1 MTLKTGF
8 HFTAPCRSTRSRV
21 KRDTTKAARIVSEN
35 EDCHS
40 QVQGLSMQN
49 CEEDRIQNIQT
60 GNGQLEDFMSTLESE
75 DLIVKGVNPEDCL
88 KTKKKGAGG
97 KGAQNKKTGNSSE
110 KRNRDN
116 TQNKRQ
122 RRACNKQE
130 TECIQNKKF
139 CRKTD
144 ARVVDCQGV
153 GDQNA
158 DPMDARKTLLRMSR
172 SRSDKQLRSV
182 TARSQR
188 ELESLAEEESVET
201 GSDGTSSAKSEEENN
216 GLKVGKGTD
225 QGNPGN
231 QDFKSDT
238 EMDANVFQPCDK
250 KSFTAVKMPPGICV
264 VVSRILS

>member
-1 MTLKTGF
+1 MLKTGF

-21 KRDTTKAARIVSEN
+21 KRDSTKAARIVSEN
-35 EDCHS
+35 KDCHS

-49 CEEDRIQNIQT
+49 CEEDRIQNVQT
-60 GNGQLEDFMSTLESE
+60 GNGQLEDVMSTLESE
-75 DLIVKGVNPEDCL
+75 DLIVEGVNPEDCL

-144 ARVVDCQGV
+144 ACVIDCQGV
-153 GDQNA
+153 ADQNA

-201 GSDGTSSAKSEEENN
+201 GSDSTSSAKSEEENN

-238 EMDANVFQPCDK
+238 ETDANVFQLCDK